1 MEQKE
6 KKSIHYYMRGL
17 HRDIG
22 FFLIGLTLI
31 YSISGVL
38 LIYRDTDFLK
48 HQKLIEKKLSPNIE
62 ASQLGGILH
71 IRDFKFIKSEG
82 AVVYFN
88 KGTYNTATG
97 VVKYTSQELP
107 AWLSVFN
114 NLHKSSSK
122 DSVHL
127 FATIYGILLLFLAI
141 SSLFIFKPKTKMF
154 YRGVL
159 IAMAGLVF
167 AAILLLL

>member
-1 MEQKE
+1 M
-6 KKSIHYYMRGL
+6 
-17 HRDIG
+17 
-22 FFLIGLTLI
+22 
-31 YSISGVL
+31 
-38 LIYRDTDFLK
+38 
-48 HQKLIEKKLSPNIE
+48 
-62 ASQLGGILH
+62 
-71 IRDFKFIKSEG
+71 RDFKFIKSEG

-127 FATIYGILLLFLAI
+127 FATIYGILLLFWQFPP
-141 SSLFIFKPKTKMF
+141 FIFNFKTKMF

-159 IAMAGLVF
+159 LAMAGLVF
-167 AAILLLL
+167 ATILLLL

>member
-1 MEQKE
+1 M
-6 KKSIHYYMRGL
+6 
-17 HRDIG
+17 
-22 FFLIGLTLI
+22 
-31 YSISGVL
+31 
-38 LIYRDTDFLK
+38 
-48 HQKLIEKKLSPNIE
+48 
-62 ASQLGGILH
+62 
-71 IRDFKFIKSEG
+71 RDFKFIKSEG

-141 SSLFIFKPKTKMF
+141 SSLFLFLSLKPKCFTGVF
-154 YRGVL
+154 YLQWQDLCLQPFCYCYKKRKPTFCFVRL
-159 IAMAGLVF
+159 RLFSFSENPIMV
-167 AAILLLL
+167 ISKD